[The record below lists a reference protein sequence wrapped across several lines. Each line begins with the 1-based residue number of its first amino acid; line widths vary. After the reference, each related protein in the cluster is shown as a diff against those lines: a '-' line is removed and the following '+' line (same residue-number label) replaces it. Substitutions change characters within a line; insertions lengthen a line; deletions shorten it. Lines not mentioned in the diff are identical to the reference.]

1 MRLIDFIDERSII
14 LNLEETDKDKLL
26 CSVIENMHKSEIV
39 SDQHETE
46 KAILAREQLMSTGV
60 GNGIAIPHAKTD
72 SVENITIAI
81 ATIPKG
87 INYKAFDKKKVYIL
101 FMLLSP
107 KNAASENLKVLT
119 TIAKIL
125 RSNQN
130 FVDKLLKSQSPK
142 EIIEHIAKEE
152 MKI

>member
-1 MRLIDFIDERSII
+1 MRLIDFIDERSIM
-14 LNLEETDKDKLL
+14 LNLAETEKDKLL
-26 CSVIENMHKSEIV
+26 CSMIENMAKSEIV

-60 GNGIAIPHAKTD
+60 GNGIAIPHAKTN
-72 SVENITIAI
+72 SVKGITISI
-81 ATIPKG
+81 ATVPNG
-87 INYKAFDKKKVYIL
+87 INYRAFDKKKVYIL

-107 KNAASENLKVLT
+107 KEAASENLKVLT

-130 FVDKLLKSQSPK
+130 FVDKLINAGSPK